1 MVQPTS
7 QVSAKLDDFTI
18 GRKLG
23 QGFSAKVK
31 IGVAPD
37 GTERALKIF
46 DLNNA
51 RNDQRMLELVENEV
65 QNT

>member
-1 MVQPTS
+1 MVQPTN
-7 QVSAKLDDFTI
+7 QVSAKLEDFTI

-46 DLNNA
+46 DLKNA
-51 RNDQRMLELVENEV
+51 RNDERML
-65 QNT
+65 

>member
-1 MVQPTS
+1 MVQPTN

-46 DLNNA
+46 DLKNA
-51 RNDQRMLELVENEV
+51 RNDERML
-65 QNT
+65 

>member
-1 MVQPTS
+1 MVQPTN

-51 RNDQRMLELVENEV
+51 KNDERML
-65 QNT
+65 